1 MLLLALHFPRS
12 SPTALLSS
20 HNDAIPSAA
29 DVAKLPPATRALAAA
44 AVASTRAEDA
54 VHWARSRAGMAAAAR
69 ASALRRAHAMREARR
84 AAMLTDEPGVAEW
97 VYNFEV
103 AGNDRSEGPPQ
114 HDSPAFAPVYS
125 RGLAGAR
132 ARGAAAQRR
141 LRAAARAPTQALG
154 EVSDFPD
161 IDEVPPPPLPRPLLR
176 PR

>member
-20 HNDAIPSAA
+20 QNDAIPSAA

-54 VHWARSRAGMAAAAR
+54 VRWARSRAGMAAAR
-69 ASALRRAHAMREARR
+69 ASALWRAHAAREARR

-103 AGNDRSEGPPQ
+103 AGNDHSEGPRQ
-114 HDSPAFAPVYS
+114 HDNPAFAPVYS
-125 RGLAGAR
+125 RGRAGAR
-132 ARGAAAQRR
+132 SRGAAAQRR

-161 IDEVPPPPLPRPLLR
+161 IDEVPPPPLLRPLLW
-176 PR
+176 PQ